1 MLTVLTL
8 PRGTAARNRD
18 HTAMDTYPLLKSLH
32 ILGIVLFIG
41 NIIVTG
47 WWKVMADRTRDPRI
61 VAFAQRQVTLTD
73 WVFTLGGVVLVMI
86 GGPISALWHG
96 MPLTTSWLLTGNALF
111 LASGVVWV
119 VALVP
124 LQIKLGRMAK
134 EFATADTIPDAYWRP
149 ARQWVWYGTLA
160 TVLPLAV
167 IPVMVFKI

>member
-1 MLTVLTL
+1 
-8 PRGTAARNRD
+8 
-18 HTAMDTYPLLKSLH
+18 MDSYSLLKSLH
-32 ILGIVLFIG
+32 ILGVVLFIG

-73 WVFTLGGVVLVMI
+73 WVFTLGGVVLVML
-86 GGPISALWHG
+86 GGPVNALWHG
-96 MPLTTSWLLTGNALF
+96 MALTTSWLAVGNALF
-111 LASGVVWV
+111 TASGVVWV
-119 VALVP
+119 AALVP

-134 EFATADTIPDAYWRP
+134 GFANSDTIPDAYWRP
-149 ARQWVWYGTLA
+149 ARLWLWYGTLA